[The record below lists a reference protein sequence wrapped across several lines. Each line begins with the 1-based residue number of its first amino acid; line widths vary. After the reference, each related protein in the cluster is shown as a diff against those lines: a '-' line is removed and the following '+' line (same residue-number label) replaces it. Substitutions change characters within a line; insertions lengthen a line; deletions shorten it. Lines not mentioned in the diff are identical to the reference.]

1 MARKKGKD
9 TQLNAELQ
17 RIARRDKK
25 VFLNEQ
31 CEEIK
36 ENNRI
41 GKTRDLLTKTG
52 DIKGTYHANVGTL
65 RDTNAKD
72 LIEKEEIK
80 KMRQEHR
87 IQTTTIL

>member
-36 ENNRI
+36 ENNRM